1 MFFEK
6 FEEPYIKNVVL
17 FYERENRTTFFS
29 WGNVF
34 APAEREENMRGTRKF
49 INNLHIR
56 MAALLLAMSIG
67 AVLTGCGSSKASDSA
82 ATASTTNGSYYAE
95 DAAAESIEYSE
106 GFVAGTGAME
116 EDKTEASADVTV
128 TDRKLIKTV
137 DMDVE
142 TQEFDTLLSTI
153 ESRVKELG
161 GYIEN
166 MNTYNGSSYYGYGG
180 TRDADMT
187 IRVPKDQLDAF
198 LNTVTGISNVIRRS
212 DNVEDVTLAYVDL
225 ESHRDALR
233 TEQDRL
239 LELLERAE
247 SIEDIITIEQRLS
260 DVRYQLE
267 SMESQL
273 RTYDNQVDY
282 STVYLYIEEVEIYT
296 PAEEDTVWE
305 RISSGFAESLRN
317 IGDGFVEFGMW
328 FVVTIPY
335 IIVWAVII
343 VILVFLFYGVIKCFN
358 RAEAKRK
365 NTKTQSTIAQ
375 NSQPGKTIENTQNE
389 NK

>member
-1 MFFEK
+1 
-6 FEEPYIKNVVL
+6 
-17 FYERENRTTFFS
+17 
-29 WGNVF
+29 
-34 APAEREENMRGTRKF
+34 MRGSRKF
-49 INNLHIR
+49 LNNLNIR
-56 MAALLLAMSIG
+56 MAALLLAMSMG
-67 AVLTGCGSSKASDSA
+67 AVLTGCGNSAKSDSA
-82 ATASTTNGSYYAE
+82 TMASATNGSYYAE
-95 DAAAESIEYSE
+95 DAAAESVEYSE
-106 GFVAGTGAME
+106 GFVAGTGALE
-116 EDKTEASADVTV
+116 EAKTETSADVTV

-142 TQEFDTLLSTI
+142 TQEFDALMSTI

-212 DNVEDVTLAYVDL
+212 DNVEDVTLTYVDL

-273 RTYDNQVDY
+273 RTYDNLVDY

-296 PAEEDTVWE
+296 PVEEDTVWE
-305 RISSGFAESLRN
+305 RISSGFAESIHN
-317 IGDGFVEFGMW
+317 IGDGFVEFGIW

-358 RAEAKRK
+358 RAGSKRK
-365 NTKTQSTIAQ
+365 AKKAQ
-375 NSQPGKTIENTQNE
+375 NAVTQNPQSGKTTENAQNE